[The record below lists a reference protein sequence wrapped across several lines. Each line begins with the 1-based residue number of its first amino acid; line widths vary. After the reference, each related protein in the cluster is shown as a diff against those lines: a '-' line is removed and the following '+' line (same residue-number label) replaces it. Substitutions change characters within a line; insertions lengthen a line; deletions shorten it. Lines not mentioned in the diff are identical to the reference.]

1 MDSKQIITFSNPMI
15 GELRGFL
22 DEKTQEPWFF
32 AGKVCDC
39 LKIKNSNDALKG
51 IEERHLKY
59 GDKIKGVGIS
69 YTFSQLPPP
78 EGGGL

>member
-1 MDSKQIITFSNPMI
+1 MDSKQLITVSNPMI

-39 LKIKNSNDALKG
+39 LKIK
-51 IEERHLKY
+51 I
-59 GDKIKGVGIS
+59 
-69 YTFSQLPPP
+69 QMMP
-78 EGGGL
+78 